1 MQMKLFFTAIVLALV
16 AAVQAADASTRC
28 ESQFRPVEVVEIRD
42 TDFGQLKVDYVKAL
56 VRMGLSETAYVTKW
70 SLTAQGKQTAKGRFA
85 DRGEFVVTGIPSN
98 KLDAWMN
105 RVGKDTVGLV
115 INGHPADGPSTA
127 SLRVGKYYFE
137 FHDIRARVEETQLD
151 SFRNDS
157 LMEITIPIPASEQK
171 AILNFIKA
179 RQRDQIIAKHS
190 RGAGVKKGE
199 PIRPDFDSRK
209 FTLAEESCAGACTSW
224 FDRRWLEHYDAPEA
238 LLKILERFDLQAT
251 FVAKQMVWGH
261 VRLPGPLGIT
271 IFDIDSSPELQS
283 AFREKNEWHSVRG
296 IPAYGYIP
304 DPKSGLTGTVK
315 SKRLTLDEWLR
326 QN

>member
-1 MQMKLFFTAIVLALV
+1 MQVRLFFAAIVLAL
-16 AAVQAADASTRC
+16 AAAFQAAEAATRC
-28 ESQFRPVEVVEIRD
+28 DAQFRAVEPVEIRD
-42 TDFGQLKVDYVKAL
+42 TDFRELKVEYVNAL
-56 VRMGLSETAYVTKW
+56 VRLGLSNTAYVTKW
-70 SLTAQGKQTAKGRFA
+70 ALTPQGKQTAKGRFA
-85 DRGEFVVTGIPSN
+85 DRGEFVVAGIPSS

-115 INGHPADGPSTA
+115 ISGHPADNPGTA
-127 SLRVGKYYFE
+127 SLRVGKFYFE
-137 FHDIRARVEETQLD
+137 FNDVRRRSDEFRPD
-151 SFRNDS
+151 SFSNDA
-157 LMEITIPIPASEQK
+157 LTEITLPIPAAEQK
-171 AILNFIKA
+171 AILDFIKA

-199 PIRPDFDSRK
+199 PIRPEFDSRK

-238 LLKILERFDLQAT
+238 LLRLAERFDLQAT

-261 VRLPGPLGIT
+261 VRLPGPLGLT
-271 IFDIDSSPELQS
+271 IFDIDNAPELQA

-304 DPKSGLTGTVK
+304 DPKSGQTGTIK

-326 QN
+326 Q